1 MDKILEYIEKAWGI
15 APQASLAIL
24 FALGFAFMF
33 GLASCLLARRKFKIS
48 KGMLKGN
55 EMAGK
60 TKYNMWLLAVQSY
73 IAFGLAALLS
83 IIALIQGK
91 KTEPWYFACLIAA
104 LIGLGAYAAIS
115 ALAKRVSALEKQLR
129 QSNIEDTTSAEE
141 EV

>member
-1 MDKILEYIEKAWGI
+1 MDKLSEYIEKAWGL
-15 APQASLAIL
+15 APQASFAIL
-24 FALGFAFMF
+24 FALAFMF
-33 GLASCLLARRKFKIS
+33 GLASSLLARRKFKLS
-48 KGMLKGN
+48 KGMLKSN
-55 EMAGK
+55 EMASK

-129 QSNIEDTTSAEE
+129 QSDIEDTTSAEE